1 MAKKKLTRAEK
12 EAQPVSEV
20 LKSRILEVKKNLPK
34 NGLVSLYFHYFKNE
48 DFTDSVKNKSRVQN
62 VLYSRVTDEKITA
75 NFEKLAQILINK
87 NK

>member
-1 MAKKKLTRAEK
+1 MAKKKLTRTEK

-20 LKSRILEVKKNLPK
+20 LKSRILEVKKKLPK
-34 NGLVSLYFHYFKNE
+34 NGLVSLYFHYFKDE

-62 VLYSRVTDEKITA
+62 VLYCRITDEKITS
-75 NFEKLAQILINK
+75 NFEELSKILIN